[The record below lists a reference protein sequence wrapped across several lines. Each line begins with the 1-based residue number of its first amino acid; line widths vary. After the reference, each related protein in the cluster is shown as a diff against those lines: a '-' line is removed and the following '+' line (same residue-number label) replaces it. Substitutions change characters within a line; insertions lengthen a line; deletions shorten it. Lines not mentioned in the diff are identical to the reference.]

1 MEGLRARHAAR
12 AILASLVAAQ
22 LLIAPAAFCAET
34 PLQVLSPANGKAPLA
49 RKHDPDEA
57 LAPVTYTISYAA
69 KCLKAP
75 TVRDFEGPTEPALSV
90 ELPQKLIGVANAV
103 AYAAGR
109 VGGDDDGASQAPLQP

>member
-1 MEGLRARHAAR
+1 MKGLRARHADR
-12 AILASLVAAQ
+12 AVLASLVAAQ

-49 RKHDPDEA
+49 RKYDPDEA

-75 TVRDFEGPTEPALSV
+75 TDQDSEGPSEPTFSV
-90 ELPQKLIGVANAV
+90 ELPPKLIGVANAV

-109 VGGDDDGASQAPLQP
+109 VGGDDGASQAPLQP